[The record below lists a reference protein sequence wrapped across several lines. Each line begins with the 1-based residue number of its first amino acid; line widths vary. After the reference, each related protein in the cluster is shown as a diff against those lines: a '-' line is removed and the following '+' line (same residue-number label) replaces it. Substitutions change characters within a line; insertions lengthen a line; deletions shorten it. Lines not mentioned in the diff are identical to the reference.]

1 MVELTKTEYT
11 VTDREISNAGVE
23 MLMQFYDG
31 YGTEKLKLLERRRF
45 LSYFYLGDHE
55 IKTISGPI
63 AIKYKDE
70 LGAQYYP
77 ANFLP
82 EFVQFS
88 NLRATQ
94 LSSRFLIRKTDDNGT
109 IMKDT
114 WEVVY
119 LSKFDQK
126 LSDLLNKLKGH
137 ETGKQNYVT
146 LLNNIDTYSHA
157 KELMYLAG
165 LFASGKF
172 IQYYNDYIRSYVTK
186 ESSGQYSFD
195 PLTGTVTNIIT
206 KKTYKFSDLRKAQ
219 KGMSDDETYRY
230 KLYNN
235 IPEKYALFCTFCEYV
250 SKGFNSFY
258 AKPNNSNGF
267 TITTFWDF
275 TPIEARPSV
284 KSRPYEPGVT
294 AEDNFP
300 AFIVDPTFREYLR
313 DIITAFMAQ
322 TPAIDTPKFSY
333 KDVWNGSVFKE
344 SNGREIPMPFYYC
357 LPLNEDKKD
366 EINNPL
372 ADDPTFK
379 ELTAKV
385 EEIKAE
391 QQKIMLRLENLTKN
405 VTDMKAC
412 VNNNTS
418 IINAFIK
425 DGGSIDATQ
434 SGTCSFEENV
444 DEDADVDAKLDANG
458 DFTVDG
464 EILDKVDIDAK
475 QEAGGE
481 IDKTTFKLSKGA
493 WIGIIVG
500 GVTFVILLIVGLMMY
515 SNNKKMKSMMA
526 NIASSAV
533 AASRQTEMKSEPPS
547 EANTQ

>member
-1 MVELTKTEYT
+1 MVELTKSEYSE
-11 VTDREISNAGVE
+11 TDIETDNALVAQ
-23 MLMQFYDG
+23 LMTSYDG
-31 YGTEKLKLLERRRF
+31 YGLEKLKLLEHRRF
-45 LSYFYLGDHE
+45 LSYFYLGNHE
-55 IKTISGPI
+55 IKIISGPV

-82 EFVQFS
+82 EFVEFS
-88 NLRATQ
+88 NLRATR
-94 LSSRFLIRKTDDNGT
+94 LSSRFLIRKTDSDGT
-109 IMKDT
+109 ILKNT

-119 LSKFDQK
+119 LSEFDQK
-126 LSDLLNKLKGH
+126 LSDLLDKLKGG

-146 LLNNIDTYSHA
+146 LLNNIDTYNHA
-157 KELMYLAG
+157 KDLMYLAG

-172 IQYYNDYIRSYVTK
+172 IQYYNDYIKSHVTE

-195 PLTGTVTNIIT
+195 PLTGTVTNIMT
-206 KKTYKFSDLRKAQ
+206 KKEYKFSDLRKAQ
-219 KGMSDDETYRY
+219 KGISDDETYRY

-235 IPEKYALFCTFCEYV
+235 IPEKYTLFCTFCEYV

-258 AKPNNSNGF
+258 LNPANSNGF
-267 TITTFWDF
+267 TITSFWDF
-275 TPIEARPSV
+275 TPIESRSSV

-313 DIITAFMAQ
+313 NIITAFMAQ
-322 TPAIDTPKFSY
+322 TPAIDSPKFSY
-333 KDVWNGSVFKE
+333 KDVWNGSVFKA
-344 SNGREIPMPFYYC
+344 SNGKETPMPFYYC
-357 LPLNEDKKD
+357 LPLNEDKTD

-372 ADDPTFK
+372 ANDPTFK

-385 EEIKAE
+385 EEIKE
-391 QQKIMLRLENLTKN
+391 KQREIMLRLENLAKN
-405 VTDMKAC
+405 ITNMKSC
-412 VNNNTS
+412 VNTNTT

-434 SGTCSFEENV
+434 ENTCSFNENLT
-444 DEDADVDAKLDANG
+444 EDTDVDSKLEANG

-464 EILDKVDIDAK
+464 EIIDKVDIDAK
-475 QEAGGE
+475 QEAEEKKNNNG
-481 IDKTTFKLSKGA
+481 TTFKLSKEA

-500 GVTFVILLIVGLMMY
+500 VVTFVILLLFIVGLMIY
-515 SNNKKMKSMMA
+515 ANNKKMKNMMK
-526 NIASSAV
+526 NIASSA
-533 AASRQTEMKSEPPS
+533 ASESSQTK
-547 EANTQ
+547 

>member
-1 MVELTKTEYT
+1 MVELTKTEYS
-11 VTDREISNAGVE
+11 VTDSKISNAGVE
-23 MLMQFYDG
+23 MLMRYYDG

-55 IKTISGPI
+55 IKTISGAV

-82 EFVQFS
+82 EFVEFS
-88 NLRATQ
+88 NRRAMQ
-94 LSSRFLIRKTDDNGT
+94 LSSRFLIRKTDNNGT
-109 IMKDT
+109 IMQYT

-119 LSKFDQK
+119 LSEFDQK
-126 LSDLLNKLKGH
+126 LSDLLDKLKGS

-146 LLNNIDTYSHA
+146 LLNNIDTYNHA
-157 KELMYLAG
+157 KDLMYLAG

-172 IQYYNDYIRSYVTK
+172 IQYYNDYIRPYVTK

-195 PLTGTVTNIIT
+195 PLTGTVMNTIT
-206 KKTYKFSDLRKAQ
+206 KKSYKFSDLRKAE
-219 KGMSDDETYRY
+219 KGMTDDETYRY

-258 AKPNNSNGF
+258 LNPSNSNGF
-267 TITTFWDF
+267 TITSFWDF

-300 AFIVDPTFREYLR
+300 AFIVDPTFRDYLR

-322 TPAIDTPKFSY
+322 TPAIDSPKFSY
-333 KDVWNGSVFKE
+333 KEVWEGAVFKE
-344 SNGREIPMPFYYC
+344 SNGTEIPMPFYYC

-372 ADDPTFK
+372 ANDPTFK

-385 EEIKAE
+385 EEIKTK
-391 QQKIMLRLENLTKN
+391 QKKIMLRLENLTKN
-405 VTDMKAC
+405 TTEMKVC
-412 VNNNTS
+412 VNTNTT

-425 DGGSIDATQ
+425 DGGSIDASQ
-434 SGTCSFEENV
+434 SGTCSFDETV
-444 DEDADVDAKLDANG
+444 KEDADADSKLEATG

-464 EILDKVDIDAK
+464 EILDTVEVDAEQK
-475 QEAGGE
+475 AEGAPS
-481 IDKTTFKLSKGA
+481 KNSSNLSKGA
-493 WIGIIVG
+493 LIGIIVG
-500 GVTFVILLIVGLMMY
+500 GVTFAILLIVGLIIY
-515 SNNKKMKSMMA
+515 ANNKKKKGTPA
-526 NIASSAV
+526 NNPSSA
-533 AASRQTEMKSEPPS
+533 ATISTLI
-547 EANTQ
+547 

>member
-1 MVELTKTEYT
+1 MVELTKTEYS
-11 VTDREISNAGVE
+11 VTDREIDNAVVDQ
-23 MLMQFYDG
+23 LMQYYDG

-55 IKTISGPI
+55 IKTISGDV

-82 EFVQFS
+82 EFVDFS
-88 NLRATQ
+88 NRRATQ
-94 LSSRFLIRKTDDNGT
+94 LSSRFLIRKTDNNGT
-109 IMKDT
+109 IMKNT

-119 LSKFDQK
+119 LSEFDQR
-126 LSDLLNKLKGH
+126 LSDLLDKLKRG

-146 LLNNIDTYSHA
+146 LLNNIDTYNHA

-195 PLTGTVTNIIT
+195 PLTGTVTNTIT
-206 KKTYKFSDLRKAQ
+206 KKSYKFSDLRKAE
-219 KGMSDDETYRY
+219 KGISDDETYKY

-258 AKPNNSNGF
+258 LKPSNSNGF
-267 TITTFWDF
+267 TITSFWDF

-300 AFIVDPTFREYLR
+300 SFIVDPTFRDYLR

-322 TPAIDTPKFSY
+322 TPAIDSSKFSY
-333 KDVWNGSVFKE
+333 KEVWEGAIFKE
-344 SNGREIPMPFYYC
+344 SNGTEIPMPFYYC

-366 EINNPL
+366 DINNPL
-372 ADDPTFK
+372 ANDPTFK

-391 QQKIMLRLENLTKN
+391 QKKIMLRLENLTKN
-405 VTDMKAC
+405 ITEMKAC
-412 VNNNTS
+412 VNTNTT

-425 DGGSIDATQ
+425 DGGSIDAAQ
-434 SGTCSFEENV
+434 ENTCSYTENV
-444 DEDADVDAKLDANG
+444 KEDADADSKLEATG

-464 EILDKVDIDAK
+464 EILDTVDVDAEQK
-475 QEAGGE
+475 AEGKTSAGAE
-481 IDKTTFKLSKGA
+481 DETTFKLSKGA
-493 WIGIIVG
+493 LIGIIVG
-500 GVTFVILLIVGLMMY
+500 GVTFAILLIVGLIMY
-515 SNNKKMKSMMA
+515 ANNKKTKGTPTDDQ
-526 NIASSAV
+526 SSV
-533 AASRQTEMKSEPPS
+533 AILSTLI
-547 EANTQ
+547 